1 MPNLPDGLKIH
12 SWIFLG
18 ESQMIKISRTS
29 TIGPLGSD
37 QSLIVNPIQ
46 HVTRHAL
53 SEVQKKKKIIRQP
66 VAKTSTP
73 FEEKLFPIEISY
85 LELLDFNK
93 KHKKH

>member
-1 MPNLPDGLKIH
+1 
-12 SWIFLG
+12 
-18 ESQMIKISRTS
+18 MIKVSRTS
-29 TIGPLGSD
+29 TIGAMGVG
-37 QSLIVNPIQ
+37 QSLIVNPIE
-46 HVTRHAL
+46 HISGHAL
-53 SEVQKKKKIIRQP
+53 SQVPKKKKLIRQP